1 MFRTEDTPRGG
12 CKESTETFSS
22 LFTAAHKVLP
32 SLLVSKIS
40 TPTQPVK
47 LTTPPEVAETFGRRA
62 QSKPTMRVS
71 VSQLNV
77 CRPNP
82 TYLMPSDFR
91 RAYSP
96 ADGLA
101 VKDPGK
107 KKVQLVHCR
116 LSYTEEDRKQEV
128 IGGSVKN
135 LLSSQPSYRSCV
147 YHEVPLRCTRSFV
160 FLDKPLCISLVEL
173 QGKGACKPALCR
185 STLSIR
191 LGASS
196 CHRSSKDSKP
206 AKRNEGYVKSRA
218 AVLDS
223 NQRNGRESTSG
234 RCRGPLSKHGGY
246 RFNRTPPACGV
257 NSKNEDSDTHCLSN
271 TLGLLSFRGPG
282 PSNTKTGT
290 QKGNADEASFSAW
303 RNFRHRQ
310 HTFKTGS
317 GMNFITLIYKSK
329 NLKWP
334 CQLICILV

>member
-1 MFRTEDTPRGG
+1 M
-12 CKESTETFSS
+12 
-22 LFTAAHKVLP
+22 
-32 SLLVSKIS
+32 
-40 TPTQPVK
+40 K
-47 LTTPPEVAETFGRRA
+47 LATPPEVAETFGRRA

-82 TYLMPSDFR
+82 GYLMPSDFR

-135 LLSSQPSYRSCV
+135 LFSSQPSYRSCI

-191 LGASS
+191 LGTSS

-206 AKRNEGYVKSRA
+206 AKRNEGYAKSRA
-218 AVLDS
+218 AMLDS
-223 NQRNGRESTSG
+223 SQRNGRESSSG
-234 RCRGPLSKHGGY
+234 RCRGPLSKHRGY

-310 HTFKTGS
+310 HTFETGS
-317 GMNFITLIYKSK
+317 GMNFITLIHKSK
-329 NLKWP
+329 TFKVAMPTDLYTP
-334 CQLICILV
+334 LTALYIF

>member
-1 MFRTEDTPRGG
+1 
-12 CKESTETFSS
+12 
-22 LFTAAHKVLP
+22 
-32 SLLVSKIS
+32 
-40 TPTQPVK
+40 
-47 LTTPPEVAETFGRRA
+47 
-62 QSKPTMRVS
+62 MRVS

-82 TYLMPSDFR
+82 GYLMPSDFR

-135 LLSSQPSYRSCV
+135 LFSSQPSYRSCI

-191 LGASS
+191 LGTSS

-206 AKRNEGYVKSRA
+206 AKRNEGYAKSRA
-218 AVLDS
+218 AMLDS
-223 NQRNGRESTSG
+223 NQRNGRESSSEALYQSTGATGSTEHHPLVVLTARMRIQTRTASVILWDYCHSEGQVPQTQRLAHRRGIQMRLASLHGEISG
-234 RCRGPLSKHGGY
+234 TGSTLSKL
-246 RFNRTPPACGV
+246 AQV
-257 NSKNEDSDTHCLSN
+257 
-271 TLGLLSFRGPG
+271 
-282 PSNTKTGT
+282 
-290 QKGNADEASFSAW
+290 
-303 RNFRHRQ
+303 
-310 HTFKTGS
+310 
-317 GMNFITLIYKSK
+317 
-329 NLKWP
+329 
-334 CQLICILV
+334 